1 MVRRGTDF
9 VARSLAD
16 ATVSPASGAA
26 RMRRGRASRLG
37 GFAISGSDAQGP
49 AHLAGCP
56 ESRAADRWRE
66 RNVRP
71 PRASRAPCS
80 ALPIHH
86 RPIRHGLQREQPPCR
101 HHRGRDRPRSPARP
115 RPERRL
121 PESGGDRRCR
131 HVGGC
136 RDVGRL
142 RGSSGAH
149 RDGPA
154 DGRNGRVSGDRRHP
168 RQDRVPSR
176 EGRRQR
182 IRRAT
187 RRAVGTRADRSA
199 ERIRHAR
206 RSRHGP
212 RCQGPMER
220 SPMERSRSFGSSS
233 RASCGRFATPAS
245 GSAGHS
251 SRSTWQMPTSR

>member
-26 RMRRGRASRLG
+26 RMRRGRASRPG

-168 RQDRVPSR
+168 
-176 EGRRQR
+176 
-182 IRRAT
+182 
-187 RRAVGTRADRSA
+187 SA
-199 ERIRHAR
+199 ELSAPAPIARQNGHGTPR